1 MMIFQLG
8 SQMLAVDYSVSVSLI
23 EDDGNVDDG
32 NGVGNDDKEHHPDS
46 ACNGALTLKLVL
58 PANLLRRLMPS

>member
-23 EDDGNVDDG
+23 EDDG